1 MGAAAHPFIECVQ
14 RMDLIPPDIK
24 LLVID
29 IDGTLLTPERKITE
43 RTRAAIH
50 AAQAEGIVVTLATGR
65 RYTNTAPIADALG
78 LSIPLILCDGA
89 LILQHPQATILH
101 TQSLTA
107 SVANEV
113 VHILARYGIQ
123 PVVHHLNGRGEE
135 IWTGPES
142 FDTPWLSEYLATFPD
157 QITRFPLS
165 ELCQGKPDPL
175 RVVAFAPEEA
185 IYTLAPEISALACSW
200 NSIKQGNYG
209 SAEMAIMHPYC
220 SKASGVAWMAR
231 SLGIA
236 MSEVMAIGDNNNDIE
251 MLEAVG
257 WGVAMGQASE
267 AVKSIAR
274 AVTTR
279 NTEDGVALAIER
291 YALRRAASADSNSFR
306 RAI

>member
-1 MGAAAHPFIECVQ
+1 MEIT
-14 RMDLIPPDIK
+14 PPDIK

-29 IDGTLLTPERKITE
+29 IDGTLLTPEREITA
-43 RTRAAIH
+43 RTRDAIH

-89 LILQHPQATILH
+89 LILQHPQVMVLH
-101 TQSLTA
+101 TQSLAAT
-107 SVANEV
+107 VADEAV
-113 VHILARYGIQ
+113 AVLARYGIQ
-123 PVVHHLNGRGEE
+123 PIVHHINGTGEE

-142 FDTPWLSEYLATFPD
+142 FDTPWLAEYLATFPD
-157 QITRFPLS
+157 QVSRFPLDA
-165 ELCQGKPDPL
+165 LCKGKPDPL

-185 IYTLAPEISALACSW
+185 IYTLAPEISALECSW

-209 SAEMAIMHPYC
+209 SAEMAIMRPHC
-220 SKASGVAWMAR
+220 SKASGVAWMAQ
-231 SLGIA
+231 SLGIP

-257 WGVAMGQASE
+257 WGVAMGQASD
-267 AVKSIAR
+267 AVRTIAR

-279 NTEDGVALAIER
+279 NTEDGVAQAIER
-291 YALRRAASADSNSFR
+291 YALRRAASADSNSLSR
-306 RAI
+306 EI

>member
-1 MGAAAHPFIECVQ
+1 MEIT
-14 RMDLIPPDIK
+14 PPDIK

-29 IDGTLLTPERKITE
+29 IDGTLLTPEREITA
-43 RTRAAIH
+43 RTRDAIH

-89 LILQHPQATILH
+89 LILQHPQVMVLH
-101 TQSLTA
+101 TQSLAAT
-107 SVANEV
+107 VADEAV
-113 VHILARYGIQ
+113 AVLARYGIQ
-123 PVVHHLNGRGEE
+123 PVVHHINGTKEA

-142 FDTPWLSEYLATFPD
+142 FDTPWLTEYLSTFPD
-157 QITRFPLS
+157 QVSRFPLDT
-165 ELCQGKPDPL
+165 LCKGKPDPL

-185 IYTLAPEISALACSW
+185 IYTLAPEISVLECSW

-209 SAEMAIMHPYC
+209 SAEMAIMRPHC
-220 SKASGVAWMAR
+220 SKASGVAWMAQ
-231 SLGIA
+231 SLGVP

-257 WGVAMGQASE
+257 WGIAMGQASD
-267 AVKSIAR
+267 AVRTIAR

-279 NTEDGVALAIER
+279 NTEDGVAQAIER
-291 YALRRAASADSNSFR
+291 YALRRAANADSNSLSR
-306 RAI
+306 EI